1 MGSPVLGWWCPE
13 GTQHAAWE
21 HGGEVDNSL
30 SLGHVPVVHWALW
43 LMKSARDLD
52 GQAKALVDRLRHE
65 LDPRYQVT
73 YRPW

>member
-1 MGSPVLGWWCPE
+1 M
-13 GTQHAAWE
+13 
-21 HGGEVDNSL
+21 
-30 SLGHVPVVHWALW
+30 VHWALW